1 MPRYKKTSIVS
12 NDTDYYEFLR
22 KKRNIKRVIQYETPV
37 LRNPTAID
45 RALLVTT
52 VHIWK
57 YGDRY
62 YNLSSRYYGNVRYWW
77 IIAWYNGYPT
87 EAHVKPGD
95 VLDIPIN
102 IENILRTF
110 GV

>member
-12 NDTDYYEFLR
+12 NDADYYEFLR
-22 KKRNIKRVIQYETPV
+22 KKRNVKRVIQFATPV
-37 LRNPTAID
+37 LRNPTITD
-45 RALLVTT
+45 RASLSTT

-57 YGDRY
+57 YGDIY
-62 YNLSSRYYGNVRYWW
+62 YNLASKYYGNVRYWW

-87 EAHVKPGD
+87 EAHIKPGD
-95 VLDIPIN
+95 VLDIKIN
-102 IENILRTF
+102 IEDILRKF